1 MSFMGTDDPFLAAAD
16 TAVKTPTSLSG
27 GSRSNL
33 LSLKLS
39 EILSTSYSDSSIR
52 EALLLLGERIQENT
66 PEMRRQFRANVEA
79 EVIEANGQVLEQFSR
94 IAMQL
99 ETIGLT
105 IANMNSVVDG
115 LTKSVSA
122 TREQTK
128 ELFAEEERLSNQ
140 KAEIQVQQAILD
152 AVKAHFIMRD
162 SEIEILTSSADPI
175 DHRFFDIVKKAKQ
188 VYSDCEVLLAT
199 ESPVIG
205 VEIMDQMSK
214 YIDGAFDKLY
224 YWVQREI
231 RHLSVDDPKD
241 DPKIRQNIRR
251 ALGLLAERP
260 TMLQSCLDGL
270 SEIRQ
275 KIILREFLEALTEG
289 AKPIELVAYD
299 PFRYVGD
306 MLAWTHSETVNEK
319 EVLELMFVAED
330 GNIAHGL
337 EDGLASEPWSEE
349 FHLKRTIEELTDKNM
364 QSICKPLKARIDQSL
379 SSNVDSTLAYR
390 IFNLF
395 EFYRSIFSKY
405 LSENSQLL
413 NVLNVLESSSMNQF
427 HLSLREKIQLIQSDL
442 PKVTLDLQPPQFLH
456 ESLLDMKTLMSSFDT
471 SFAVAPE
478 NRDEEFSK
486 IIEEALVPYL
496 TCCLSMCE
504 PSSLSTAEKDIFLI
518 NCFDSAKSVLQL
530 FPFTKKKLSDFDQLV
545 QHHTKSLIAILHD
558 RYLTDSKLKPALTA
572 LNEKASD
579 VPVKS
584 LEQFQEG
591 KITQLCIA
599 LDDFLPSALMDA
611 QTFLQRLASPRLGNG
626 IIQDAS
632 KLFVEDF
639 AKVEKAIVDSIEFPR
654 TVFPRTLAEVKVL
667 LVVD

>member
-1 MSFMGTDDPFLAAAD
+1 MMSFVGTEDLAAAD
-16 TAVKTPTSLSG
+16 AAVKTPTSLSG

-115 LTKSVSA
+115 LTKSVSV

-140 KAEIQVQQAILD
+140 KDEIQVQQAILD
-152 AVKAHFIMRD
+152 AVKAHFIMPD
-162 SEIEILTSSADPI
+162 SEIELLTSSADPI

-188 VYSDCEVLLAT
+188 IYSDCEVLLAS
-199 ESPVIG
+199 ENPVIG

-214 YIDGAFDKLY
+214 HIDGAFDKLY

-231 RHLSVDDPKD
+231 RHLSVDDPK
-241 DPKIRQNIRR
+241 IRQIIRR
-251 ALGLLAERP
+251 ALALLAERP
-260 TMLQSCLDGL
+260 TMLQNCLDGL

-330 GNIAHGL
+330 VNIAHGL
-337 EDGLASEPWSEE
+337 EEGLASEPWYEV
-349 FHLKRTIEELTDKNM
+349 FDLKRTIEELTDKNM

-413 NVLNVLESSSMNQF
+413 NVLNVLEGSSMNQF

-456 ESLLDMKTLMSSFDT
+456 ESLLDMKTLMTSFDT

-504 PSSLSTAEKDIFLI
+504 PSSLSAAEKDIFLI
-518 NCFDSAKSVLQL
+518 NCLDSAKSVLQL
-530 FPFTKKKLSDFDQLV
+530 FPFTKKKLSDFDQQV
-545 QHHTKSLIAILHD
+545 QHHTESLIAILHD
-558 RYLTDSKLKPALTA
+558 IYLTDSKLKPALTA
-572 LNEKASD
+572 LDEKAPD
-579 VPVKS
+579 VPLKS
-584 LEQFQEG
+584 LDQFQEG